1 MKTYL
6 FVTVRRKDGKDYVN
20 ELKLSESHLINKILL
35 LDGVKS
41 VEVERVQCTKEYYSS
56 LFGGE

>member
-6 FVTVRRKDGKDYVN
+6 FVTVKRNDSKDYVN
-20 ELKLSESHLINKILL
+20 ELKLSEAHLINKILL

-41 VEVERVQCTKEYYSS
+41 VEVERVKCTNEYYKE
-56 LFGGE
+56 LFN

>member
-6 FVTVRRKDGKDYVN
+6 FVTVKRTDGKDYVN

-56 LFGGE
+56 LFGGK

>member
-6 FVTVRRKDGKDYVN
+6 FVTVKRKDGKDYIN

-41 VEVERVQCTKEYYSS
+41 VEVERTQCTKEYYSS
-56 LFGGE
+56 LFGGK

>member
-6 FVTVRRKDGKDYVN
+6 FVLVRRKDGKDYVN

-35 LDGVKS
+35 LEGVSK
-41 VEVERVQCTKEYYSS
+41 VEVERVKCTNDYYKQI
-56 LFGGE
+56 FG